1 MLARMLDQANKLLL
15 AREGGDT
22 WLSGVAGT
30 ADYVVWME
38 DSSAAISASH
48 DYCPGLGYI
57 VEN

>member
-1 MLARMLDQANKLLL
+1 MLDQANKFLL